1 MSPRPR
7 LASDEE
13 ILAGALRAIT
23 RLGPVRLTLADV
35 AREVGLSPAA
45 LVQRFGSKR
54 QLLLALAGQAPEG
67 NDALFRSL
75 REANPSYL
83 QALLAMADCMAL
95 MGATPEEISNT
106 LAFLQIDLTDPEF
119 HRLALRSSASVHAG
133 IRALIKDAV
142 RAGELARCN
151 ADRLAH
157 ALQAAM
163 NGSLLNWAIHRQGT
177 LQAWIRRDLET
188 VLASYTI
195 PAKSAR
201 KRRQGAAGAR
211 GAAGATG
218 ATGAKGAV
226 GASGAKVGR
235 VREVPPALNS
245 GRARSGARTRRTLRT

>member
-67 NDALFRSL
+67 NDALFQSL
-75 REANPSYL
+75 REANFSYL

-95 MGATPEEISNT
+95 MGSTPEEISNT

-119 HRLALRSSASVHAG
+119 HRLALRSSGSVHAG
-133 IRALIKDAV
+133 IRALIKDGV
-142 RAGELARCN
+142 RAGELVRCN
-151 ADRLAH
+151 PDRLAH
-157 ALQAAM
+157 ALQAVM

-188 VLASYTI
+188 VLGPYTI
-195 PAKSAR
+195 LAKSVSKR
-201 KRRQGAAGAR
+201 KEGASGAR
-211 GAAGATG
+211 GATGAKGATG
-218 ATGAKGAV
+218 ATGARSATGAT
-226 GASGAKVGR
+226 GAAQRGTSGTSR
-235 VREVPPALNS
+235 TL
-245 GRARSGARTRRTLRT
+245 RTRRT